1 MCFGKLACD
10 MNKEL
15 ASHHLHCG
23 FDYLI
28 FGIFSSG
35 HGESNECGKS
45 PHSSRE
51 KEHVPENPTEK
62 PTGVQDDAFSC
73 PIHVN

>member
-1 MCFGKLACD
+1 
-10 MNKEL
+10 MNKKWPPTII
-15 ASHHLHCG
+15 HCG

-35 HGESNECGKS
+35 HRVTNVAS
-45 PHSSRE
+45 HHISRE

-73 PIHVN
+73 PIHVNWGRT

>member
-1 MCFGKLACD
+1 
-10 MNKEL
+10 MNKKRGHQP
-15 ASHHLHCG
+15 SYCG

-35 HGESNECGKS
+35 HREVTNVAS
-45 PHSSRE
+45 HHISRE

-73 PIHVN
+73 PIHVNWGRT